1 MSGYVLCQT
10 RMAKTP
16 YYIENISTNIY
27 SVEEL
32 CFYLFH
38 NVYLIDE
45 SLMNDELFDWLSQE
59 LKLSALAQKLK
70 VLKGKYVMPYEY
82 VFPIFKEI
90 NYLSYEELRTLSA
103 QLSRVAK
110 EPPMVRKKL
119 KGDSLVENGMYAGA
133 LKNYQELLEALH
145 KGEQEP
151 RKGFMGSVYHNMGCT
166 YSYLFQKEEA
176 VECFERAYRHLHT
189 MNALKSYL
197 YAYYE
202 ARTPIEYAS
211 KLAELGVDEKTGREI
226 EAQIQKVW
234 EKNEVPVYGHNVDVM
249 LEKLTKEYHRSTG
262 S

>member
-10 RMAKTP
+10 KMANTP
-16 YYIENISTNIY
+16 YYIENICTNIY

-45 SLMNDELFDWLSQE
+45 SLMNDRLFDWIGTE
-59 LKLSALAQKLK
+59 LELTGLAQKLK
-70 VLKGKYVMPYEY
+70 TLKGKYVKPHEY

-90 NYLSYEELRTLSA
+90 NYLSYEELRTLST
-103 QLSRVAK
+103 QLARVSS
-110 EPPMVRKKL
+110 EPAMIQKKL

-133 LKNYQELLEALH
+133 LRSYQELLEELH
-145 KGEQEP
+145 KGAEEP
-151 RKGFMGSVYHNMGCT
+151 RKGFMGSVYYNMGCT

-176 VECFERAYRHLHT
+176 LSCFEKSYRHLHT

-197 YAYYE
+197 FSFHE
-202 ARTPIEYAS
+202 TRTPIEYTS
-211 KLAELGVDEKTGREI
+211 KLAELGVDKKTAGEI
-226 EAQIQKVW
+226 EEQMRKSW
-234 EKNEVPVYGHNVDVM
+234 EKSEVPVYEHNVDVM
-249 LEKLTKEYHRSTG
+249 LERLTREYHRSTG

>member
-10 RMAKTP
+10 KTARVP

-45 SLMNDELFDWLSQE
+45 SLMNDGLFDWLQRE
-59 LKLSALAQKLK
+59 LDLSGLAAKLRA
-70 VLKGKYVMPYEY
+70 LKGKYAQPHEY

-90 NYLSYEELRTLSA
+90 NYLSYEELKTLSA
-103 QLSRVAK
+103 QLGRLSK
-110 EPPMVRKKL
+110 EPPMTRKKL
-119 KGDSLVENGMYAGA
+119 KGDSLVENGMYVGA
-133 LKNYQELLEALH
+133 LHTYQELLEELH
-145 KGEQEP
+145 KGAEEP
-151 RKGFMGSVYHNMGCT
+151 RKGFMGSVYHNMGCA

-176 VECFERAYRHLHT
+176 LKCFEKAYSHLHT

-197 YAYYE
+197 YAFSD

-226 EAQIQKVW
+226 EEGMNQAW
-234 EKNEVPVYGHNVDVM
+234 EKSEVPVYEHNVDVI